1 MLNKINFLA
10 DKLMSI
16 LDTIYGGFYCHIF
29 HSCYCIFTIK
39 WRYCLM
45 NDMIAKF
52 VSFCLDSK
60 FVIFLIVIAFL
71 LKVMS
76 II

>member
-1 MLNKINFLA
+1 
-10 DKLMSI
+10 
-16 LDTIYGGFYCHIF
+16 
-29 HSCYCIFTIK
+29 
-39 WRYCLM
+39 M

-60 FVIFLIVIAFL
+60 FVIFLIVIAFI